1 VTLLL
6 GVIGPGLLVV
16 PGLGLVGV
24 AGTAPG
30 VWKYRSVV

>member
-16 PGLGLVGV
+16 PGLGLVGI
-24 AGTAPG
+24 AGTAA
-30 VWKYRSVV
+30 VA